1 MQCPQLSLF
10 TLENQCYFFFLEK
23 LVMPRLQYIVLK
35 LIENA
40 GYMFEEKTEGLGIA
54 SLNH

>member
-1 MQCPQLSLF
+1 ML
-10 TLENQCYFFFLEK
+10 FFFLEK